1 MGLLSGEGREA
12 VGGEDLGLLVLEE
25 RAGSLA
31 RALGERIFGSH
42 GLLGADALGLGVG
55 LRRRTRDAGIRKA
68 GGDGEVRARDEWG

>member
-1 MGLLSGEGREA
+1 MKILGLLSGEGREA
-12 VGGEDLGLLVLEE
+12 VGGEDLGLLVLES
-25 RAGSLA
+25 AGSLA

-68 GGDGEVRARDEWG
+68 GGMASEGAG